1 MAKTLND
8 FVNEALRVIDEIS
21 NKEAVRI
28 LEQPD
33 REGWTF
39 VDVREGEEFA
49 KGHVPG
55 ARNKRDPWFADRD
68 RKMILYCGGGNRS
81 ALAARTLMEMG
92 FTRTVSMA
100 GGWKDWSSRN
110 LPVET

>member
-1 MAKTLND
+1 
-8 FVNEALRVIDEIS
+8 
-21 NKEAVRI
+21 
-28 LEQPD
+28 
-33 REGWTF
+33 
-39 VDVREGEEFA
+39 
-49 KGHVPG
+49 
-55 ARNKRDPWFADRD
+55 
-68 RKMILYCGGGNRS
+68 MILYCGGGNRS